1 MKYKCLILD
10 HDDTVVKSTP
20 DIHYPSFIEA
30 LKVLR
35 PNFSN
40 MSLEEFVLK
49 CFNPGFSE
57 LCKSILKFNAEEQ
70 EYQYNIWTNYTKTSI
85 PEFYQGFKE
94 LINEFKEQGGIIC
107 VSSHSESDRIKRDYM
122 INCGIE
128 PDKIFGWDID
138 EEKRKPSSYSVEET
152 MRLFNLRE
160 KDILVVDDL
169 KPGLDMAKSGGVD
182 FASAGWSH
190 IIPEIIKYMKA
201 NSKYYLNNVE
211 ELRNLIFEKELS
223 RK

>member
-20 DIHYPSFIEA
+20 DIHYPSFLEA

-35 PNFSN
+35 PDCSN
-40 MSLEEFVLK
+40 LSLEEFVLK

-57 LCKSILKFNAEEQ
+57 LSKDILKFNNEEQ
-70 EYQYNIWTNYTKTSI
+70 EYQYKIWTNYTKANI
-85 PEFYQGFKE
+85 PNFYDGFKE
-94 LINEFKEQGGIIC
+94 LINDFKEKGGIIC

-138 EEKRKPSSYSVEET
+138 EDKRKPNPYSITET
-152 MRLFNLRE
+152 MRLFNLNK

-169 KPGLDMAKSGGVD
+169 KPGLDMAREGGVD

-190 IIPEIIKYMKA
+190 LIPEIIEFMKE
-201 NSKYYLNNVE
+201 NSNYYFKDVK
-211 ELRNLIFEKELS
+211 ELRNLIF
-223 RK
+223 